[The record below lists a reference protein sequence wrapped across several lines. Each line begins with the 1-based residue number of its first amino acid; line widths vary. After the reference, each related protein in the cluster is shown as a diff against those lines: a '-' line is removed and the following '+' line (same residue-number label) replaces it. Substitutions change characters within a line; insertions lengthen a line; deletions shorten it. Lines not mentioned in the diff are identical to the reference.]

1 MTVWMLAQKLLS
13 NSTGD
18 PDVELRSWLLS
29 FFKIPT
35 IHERYGDGS
44 SRATIVHTIARQEQ
58 DAAVEGVSTI
68 DWITIILNER
78 GQGAGLSVRGMSRCN
93 LVATLRELAGLYEA
107 LPEVQAYDE
116 VATTPPRR
124 SELRRLVPSTTR
136 RRLRASAWACGS

>member
-58 DAAVEGVSTI
+58 DVAVEGVSTM
-68 DWITIILNER
+68 DWITIILNEL
-78 GQGAGLSVRGMSRCN
+78 GQGAGLSVRGMSRCS
-93 LVATLRELAGLYEA
+93 LVATLKELTGLYEA

-116 VATTPPRR
+116 VVTTPPP
-124 SELRRLVPSTTR
+124 EE
-136 RRLRASAWACGS
+136 AS

>member
-1 MTVWMLAQKLLS
+1 MTVWMLAEKLLS

-58 DAAVEGVSTI
+58 DAAVDG
-68 DWITIILNER
+68 
-78 GQGAGLSVRGMSRCN
+78 GLP
-93 LVATLRELAGLYEA
+93 T
-107 LPEVQAYDE
+107 
-116 VATTPPRR
+116 
-124 SELRRLVPSTTR
+124 RL
-136 RRLRASAWACGS
+136 

>member
-58 DAAVEGVSTI
+58 DAAVEGVSTM
-68 DWITIILNER
+68 DWITIILNELGHGGGAKR
-78 GQGAGLSVRGMSRCN
+78 QGHV
-93 LVATLRELAGLYEA
+93 
-107 LPEVQAYDE
+107 EV
-116 VATTPPRR
+116 
-124 SELRRLVPSTTR
+124 
-136 RRLRASAWACGS
+136 

>member
-1 MTVWMLAQKLLS
+1 MVRLFGCVQAYVLLLTFGLTESHPRQDSTISIRCVEPAQPERDPAAWRYCFGNGSARGVAAMTVWMLAQKLLS

-58 DAAVEGVSTI
+58 DVAVDG
-68 DWITIILNER
+68 
-78 GQGAGLSVRGMSRCN
+78 
-93 LVATLRELAGLYEA
+93 GLYN
-107 LPEVQAYDE
+107 
-116 VATTPPRR
+116 
-124 SELRRLVPSTTR
+124 RLDHHHPQ
-136 RRLRASAWACGS
+136 

>member
-1 MTVWMLAQKLLS
+1 MTVWMLAEKLLS

-68 DWITIILNER
+68 DWITIILSER
-78 GQGAGLSVRGMSRCN
+78 GPGAGLSVRGMSRGK
-93 LVATLRELAGLYEA
+93 LLATLVHGPLRSATGGAGL
-107 LPEVQAYDE
+107 
-116 VATTPPRR
+116 
-124 SELRRLVPSTTR
+124 R
-136 RRLRASAWACGS
+136 RRCHLAAHEEELQAS

>member
-58 DAAVEGVSTI
+58 DAAVEGSLQWIGSPSSST
-68 DWITIILNER
+68 R
-78 GQGAGLSVRGMSRCN
+78 GGRGR
-93 LVATLRELAGLYEA
+93 G
-107 LPEVQAYDE
+107 
-116 VATTPPRR
+116 
-124 SELRRLVPSTTR
+124 
-136 RRLRASAWACGS
+136 

>member
-44 SRATIVHTIARQEQ
+44 SRATIVRTIARQEQ
-58 DAAVEGVSTI
+58 DVAVEGVSTM

-78 GQGAGLSVRGMSRCN
+78 GQGAGLSVRGMSRGN
-93 LVATLRELAGLYEA
+93 LVATLRELTGLYEA

-116 VATTPPRR
+116 VVTTPPRR

-136 RRLRASAWACGS
+136 RRVRASAWACGS

>member
-1 MTVWMLAQKLLS
+1 MTVWMLAEKLLS

-58 DAAVEGVSTI
+58 DVAVEGL
-68 DWITIILNER
+68 DDRLDHHQPLR
-78 GQGAGLSVRGMSRCN
+78 GGGARRHGHDKGL
-93 LVATLRELAGLYEA
+93 LWL
-107 LPEVQAYDE
+107 LPC
-116 VATTPPRR
+116 R
-124 SELRRLVPSTTR
+124 S
-136 RRLRASAWACGS
+136 

>member
-1 MTVWMLAQKLLS
+1 MTVWMLAEKLLS

-18 PDVELRSWLLS
+18 PELRSWLLS

-68 DWITIILNER
+68 DWITIILSER
-78 GQGAGLSVRGMSRCN
+78 GPGAGLSVSGMSK
-93 LVATLRELAGLYEA
+93 G
-107 LPEVQAYDE
+107 
-116 VATTPPRR
+116 
-124 SELRRLVPSTTR
+124 
-136 RRLRASAWACGS
+136 

>member
-44 SRATIVHTIARQEQ
+44 SRATIDTIARQEQ
-58 DAAVEGVSTI
+58 DVAVEGVSTM

-78 GQGAGLSVRGMSRCN
+78 GQGRG
-93 LVATLRELAGLYEA
+93 
-107 LPEVQAYDE
+107 
-116 VATTPPRR
+116 
-124 SELRRLVPSTTR
+124 
-136 RRLRASAWACGS
+136 